1 MPIFLLIYLSVR
13 KVMEK
18 YSDLMSPALVLSVIK
33 KEAPYQEEKCQ
44 EKQQINPALVMSCL
58 NRAGQS
64 SIFFKQSVY
73 ENLEDIR
80 EEEEYELEMKQDI
93 VEDSETIKLIV
104 EIIMKSVLENVFE
117 IVRLK
122 V

>member
-1 MPIFLLIYLSVR
+1 
-13 KVMEK
+13 
-18 YSDLMSPALVLSVIK
+18 
-33 KEAPYQEEKCQ
+33 
-44 EKQQINPALVMSCL
+44 MSCL

-80 EEEEYELEMKQDI
+80 EEEEYELEMKQEI
-93 VEDSETIKLIV
+93 VEDSETIKLLV
-104 EIIMKSVLENVFE
+104 EIIMNSVLENVFE
-117 IVRLK
+117 IVQLK